1 MGTTQSTLE
10 KHGYVLQKTTEN
22 AVVATK
28 GDDTFLIKEIKLD
41 QTSINP
47 ALISEIDSLMNTSH
61 PHIVSLKNSFK
72 DEDQNVY
79 YIVMDHCQGRNLAAK
94 IREMSDSPQ
103 ESEVLSWIAEI
114 CVALKTI
121 HEKGI
126 LHKCLT
132 PENVLLTEIGT
143 VCLSRFGNIHE
154 NSTKTPVS
162 TNSQQ
167 IINYLPPEAFT
178 EGTYD
183 AKSDIWSVGCILYE
197 LYTREPAFSAETTLK
212 LIPKIISGHYP
223 SCPENFSSELWGI
236 LKEIFSKDPQSR
248 PTANEILMHP
258 IMIHCL
264 SEKCKTTV
272 KELQTMVDKLRDVAD
287 SLERVHQGATI
298 GSLTGGV
305 IGAVGGI
312 TSVVGLILAPF
323 TLGASLIVTGVGIGV
338 GAAGGVAA
346 GASSITKMVN
356 QTSDRKAVRSII
368 KTIEQKV
375 NSVVCWQQEIS
386 YILEEIRSRCDS
398 ADTTSNEV
406 SELNQGNFGAGCMRT
421 GKGLGGIAELVR
433 LVQVT
438 NIGKVAAQGARVVR
452 VAEVASGVLSGLFL
466 AVDIFFIAMDAKEIH
481 HIRQAKAA
489 REREGTHSES
499 VSETDTIDSDLAEL
513 VSDRSKV
520 QDQTSTIRSEIMK
533 FAHSIRQ
540 AADDLQK
547 NIEELRCIN
556 VMFPSPEELNQLRQ
570 RSH

>member
-28 GDDTFLIKEIKLD
+28 GDDTYLIKQIKLD
-41 QTSINP
+41 QTSTNP
-47 ALISEIDSLMNTSH
+47 ALIPEIELLMNTSH

-79 YIVMDHCQGRNLAAK
+79 YIVMDICQGGNLAAK

-143 VCLSRFGNIHE
+143 VCLGGFGNIHE

-167 IINYLPPEAFT
+167 TINYLPPEAFT

-197 LYTREPAFSAETTLK
+197 LYTREPAFFAETTLQ

-223 SCPENFSSELWGI
+223 SRPENFSSELWGI

-248 PTANEILMHP
+248 PTANEILKRP

-346 GASSITKMVN
+346 GASSITNMVN
-356 QTSDRKAVRSII
+356 QSSDCKAVRSII
-368 KTIEQKV
+368 KKIEQKV

-386 YILEEIRSRCDS
+386 YILEEIMSRCDS

-406 SELNQGNFGAGCMRT
+406 SELNQGNLVAGCMRT

-438 NIGKVAAQGARVVR
+438 NIGKVAAQGARAVR
-452 VAEVASGVLSGLFL
+452 VAEVASGVLSGLLL

-489 REREGTHSES
+489 REREGTPSGP
-499 VSETDTIDSDLAEL
+499 VSKTDTIDSDLAEL

-547 NIEELRCIN
+547 NVEELRCIN
-556 VMFPSPEELNQLRQ
+556 VMFPSPEELNQLRE